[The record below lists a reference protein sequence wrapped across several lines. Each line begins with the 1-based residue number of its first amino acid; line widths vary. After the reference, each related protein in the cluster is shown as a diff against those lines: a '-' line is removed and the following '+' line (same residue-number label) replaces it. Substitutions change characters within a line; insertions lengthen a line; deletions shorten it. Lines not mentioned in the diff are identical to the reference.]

1 MHKLVAFIL
10 GCVAGYALNECIEA
24 VISNMPA
31 VVQEKFPIPSV
42 REDLVQP
49 DSA

>member
-24 VISNMPA
+24 VVGSLTTG
-31 VVQEKFPIPSV
+31 Q
-42 REDLVQP
+42 
-49 DSA
+49 DSLPLPCGQKELP

>member
-24 VISNMPA
+24 VVGSLATGQDTLPA
-31 VVQEKFPIPSV
+31 TYEQKKLP
-42 REDLVQP
+42 
-49 DSA
+49 